1 MSKPIPELEKIQLSG
16 NFLTEVI
23 SKINDALQIKIL
35 LFSIW
40 LAEQSGDTANP
51 LCLADFY
58 TYPEFTQQL
67 GSTAPEIREN
77 LLKGLY
83 ANLDA
88 GFLLSEKVA
97 EIEKGFPFFLNS
109 KRGEQALR
117 LQGSQSTFTQNGNAD
132 QFSPKG
138 LMRLYEEN
146 IGPLT
151 PLAAEMLKDAEQ
163 EFPEQWLQDAIQIA
177 VANNVR
183 KWKYVEAILKSWK
196 EEGRDGRDQRHAEED
211 YKQYTQGKYG
221 KFIKNR

>member
-1 MSKPIPELEKIQLSG
+1 MNNPILDLEKIHLSG

-23 SKINDALQIKIL
+23 SKIDDVLQIKVL

-40 LAEQSGDTANP
+40 LAEQSGDMANP

-67 GSTAPEIREN
+67 GNTAPEIREN
-77 LLKGLY
+77 LLKALY

-88 GFLLSEKVA
+88 GFFITADAEK
-97 EIEKGFPFFLNS
+97 IESGFAFFLNS
-109 KRGEQALR
+109 DRGEQALH
-117 LQGSQSTFTQNGNAD
+117 LQGSQQYSSIEIKQNYPN
-132 QFSPKG
+132 QKG
-138 LMRLYEEN
+138 LVRLYEEN

-151 PLAAEMLKDAEQ
+151 PLIAEMLKDAES
-163 EFPEQWLQDAIQIA
+163 EYPEQWLQEAIQIA

-183 KWKYVEAILKSWK
+183 KWSYIEAILKSWK